1 MRVAIDNSQT
11 EIRSEWVARSAYLSL
26 ISFSMFP
33 FLPSFLRETAAEW
46 VDFLFAQV
54 AFSLPSLP
62 PLLPLSGSIPSEL
75 FLLDRR
81 KGKTAVEGI

>member
-26 ISFSMFP
+26 ISFSMFDVP
-33 FLPSFLRETAAEW
+33 LPSSLRETAAEW

-62 PLLPLSGSIPSEL
+62 PSSLATLR
-75 FLLDRR
+75 LDP
-81 KGKTAVEGI
+81 I

>member
-1 MRVAIDNSQT
+1 MAIDNSQT

-26 ISFSMFP
+26 ISFSMFDVP
-33 FLPSFLRETAAEW
+33 LPSSLRETAAEW

-54 AFSLPSLP
+54 AFSLP
-62 PLLPLSGSIPSEL
+62 PLSPLSGSIPSEL

>member
-1 MRVAIDNSQT
+1 MAIDNSQT

-26 ISFSMFP
+26 ISFSMFDVP
-33 FLPSFLRETAAEW
+33 LPSLPETAAEW

-62 PLLPLSGSIPSEL
+62 PLSALSGSIPSEL